1 MSILQFMVV
10 SLLAMLASGLP
21 ADWKKT
27 PASTKPGLVKIF
39 DGNIDLGD
47 FSTPIPIPGG
57 QRIVAK
63 VNGGTLTG
71 KFNANIQAGISVIDL
86 VDNGQAIVNNVR
98 SFGTT
103 TDGQPFLID
112 ESGLGS
118 ADDDFARI
126 YRRQLYQPG
135 ELLPLHRGYPEL
147 RPKDR
152 INNRVSNGGSLK
164 KIWHLL
170 YAATSVQN

>member
-1 MSILQFMVV
+1 MSILRFMVV
-10 SLLAMLASGLP
+10 SFLAMLASGLP
-21 ADWKKT
+21 ADLKKA

-39 DGNIDLGD
+39 DGKIDLGD
-47 FSTPIPIPGG
+47 FSPPIPIPGG

-71 KFNANIQAGISVIDL
+71 KFNADIQAGISVIDL

-126 YRRQLYQPG
+126 ILS
-135 ELLPLHRGYPEL
+135 
-147 RPKDR
+147 
-152 INNRVSNGGSLK
+152 VGGSYTGLANSF
-164 KIWHLL
+164 LFTE
-170 YAATSVQN
+170 ATLSSDRKTVSTTAYQTVDR